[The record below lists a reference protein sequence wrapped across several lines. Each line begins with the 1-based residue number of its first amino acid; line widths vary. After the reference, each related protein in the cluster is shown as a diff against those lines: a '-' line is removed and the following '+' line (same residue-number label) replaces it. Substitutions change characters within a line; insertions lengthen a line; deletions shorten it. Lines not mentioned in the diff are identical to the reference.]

1 MLKESMSNA
10 KDDMQARMLK
20 EQQVEAL
27 RVIEAL
33 NASLDADGALL
44 DDAQLTNLRA
54 EIAELV
60 KVRENAQQPS
70 EIKAAIEKVDNASSE
85 FASRRMDASI
95 KKALTGQS
103 VDNI

>member
-1 MLKESMSNA
+1 MAYGAATCSILLRTCFKS
-10 KDDMQARMLK
+10 RPT
-20 EQQVEAL
+20 L

>member
-1 MLKESMSNA
+1 
-10 KDDMQARMLK
+10 MLK

-33 NASLDADGALL
+33 NASLEADGALL
-44 DDAQLTNLRA
+44 DDMQLANLRA

-60 KVRENAQQPS
+60 KVRENAQEPG
-70 EIKAAIEKVDNASSE
+70 EIKAAIEKVDNASSD

>member
-1 MLKESMSNA
+1 MLLFKHTS
-10 KDDMQARMLK
+10 
-20 EQQVEAL
+20 
-27 RVIEAL
+27 
-33 NASLDADGALL
+33 
-44 DDAQLTNLRA
+44 LRA